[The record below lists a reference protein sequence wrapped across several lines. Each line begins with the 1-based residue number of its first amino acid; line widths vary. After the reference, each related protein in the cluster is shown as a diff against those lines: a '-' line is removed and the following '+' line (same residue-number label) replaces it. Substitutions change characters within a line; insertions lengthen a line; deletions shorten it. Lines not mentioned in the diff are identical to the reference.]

1 MNLTK
6 KLRDQIVH
14 SIMADMPFDDG
25 AQAARDAALD
35 AAVALLPPK
44 VRAVWDDPN
53 IRGFVATRS
62 VYTPEGV
69 FGVDAPINEHTF
81 WGNGNRRERM
91 VRVFGEDGADAFD
104 QAARDVQQRQGDRTL
119 LKSRLNAAL
128 ASVRTVKAFCEAYP
142 DLAKY
147 APAEPEKVA
156 NLPATTDLMDTLKAA
171 GLKLE
176 EA

>member
-44 VRAVWDDPN
+44 VRAVWDDPD
-53 IRGFVATRS
+53 IRGFVVRRVVYAEAGNLS
-62 VYTPEGV
+62 VEVPV
-69 FGVDAPINEHTF
+69 NEETF
-81 WGNGNRRERM
+81 WGNTGRKDRM
-91 VRVFGEDGADAFD
+91 IRLFGEGGAEAFELAAKSVNQKREDRDA
-104 QAARDVQQRQGDRTL
+104 

-128 ASVRTVKAFCEAYP
+128 ASVRTVKAFREAYP